1 MYIFTVI
8 PLSKC
13 QNALDIVFL
22 LDGSQSVK
30 ESNFKLVK
38 NYTVDLISKFE
49 INPYNTR
56 IGIVEFSTLVN
67 PKIELGQYD
76 NFQNLSEAI
85 EKIQMSN
92 FGTSTH
98 KAIVYM
104 RNMFKQ
110 SQRSSAIKVVVC
122 ITDGLSVSPN
132 FTQVEA
138 KRAHN
143 ENIVMFA
150 LGIGPNVFKTELR
163 FIASR
168 EEYVKEVSDYSA
180 LPTNLAMEI
189 CNRKFYI

>member
-122 ITDGLSVSPN
+122 IT
-132 FTQVEA
+132 QVEA

-163 FIASR
+163 FIASK

-189 CNRKFYI
+189 CNRKFYF